1 MKLQVHGQSLRFR
14 LDEAEFSALL
24 GAQTI
29 TNHTRIAGGGFSQ
42 TIRLGEVAQVFFEAT
57 TPGHWQLTLPRS
69 AVAAYGEQ
77 LPCREGLDFWLP
89 GSADAGAD
97 GIGITFDVDV
107 RDSIRTRG
115 AGNRR
120 RAPLDTAN

>member
-1 MKLQVHGQSLRFR
+1 MKLQVQGQSLRFR

-24 GAQTI
+24 MAHAVTNQT
-29 TNHTRIAGGGFSQ
+29 RMMEGCFSQ
-42 TIRLGEVAQVFFEAT
+42 TVQLGDVAQVLFDAT
-57 TPGHWQLTLPRS
+57 TPGHWHLTLPRS

-89 GSADAGAD
+89 ASEDAGAE
-97 GIGITFDVDV
+97 GIVITFDVDV

-115 AGNRR
+115 AGSRR
-120 RAPLDTAN
+120 RMPQDGTR